1 MERPMKEHMI
11 VNALR
16 NVMYLLELRYFTK
29 KAYSS
34 FHRNAVDVLLS
45 HVRDVSTQLF
55 ISARVLC
62 YIVQMLLVLLPLA
75 LNYKSSYLQG
85 DDLHA
90 EAMVYDIQS
99 FPKQLQHVLPDI
111 E

>member
-1 MERPMKEHMI
+1 M
-11 VNALR
+11 
-16 NVMYLLELRYFTK
+16 LL
-29 KAYSS
+29 
-34 FHRNAVDVLLS
+34 
-45 HVRDVSTQLF
+45 
-55 ISARVLC
+55 
-62 YIVQMLLVLLPLA
+62 LLVLLPLA

>member
-1 MERPMKEHMI
+1 
-11 VNALR
+11 
-16 NVMYLLELRYFTK
+16 
-29 KAYSS
+29 
-34 FHRNAVDVLLS
+34 
-45 HVRDVSTQLF
+45 
-55 ISARVLC
+55 
-62 YIVQMLLVLLPLA
+62 MLLLVVLFTLA

-99 FPKQLQHVLPDI
+99 FPKQLQQVLPDI

>member
-1 MERPMKEHMI
+1 
-11 VNALR
+11 
-16 NVMYLLELRYFTK
+16 
-29 KAYSS
+29 
-34 FHRNAVDVLLS
+34 
-45 HVRDVSTQLF
+45 
-55 ISARVLC
+55 
-62 YIVQMLLVLLPLA
+62 MLLLVVLPTSA

-99 FPKQLQHVLPDI
+99 FPKQFQHVLPDI

>member
-1 MERPMKEHMI
+1 
-11 VNALR
+11 
-16 NVMYLLELRYFTK
+16 
-29 KAYSS
+29 
-34 FHRNAVDVLLS
+34 
-45 HVRDVSTQLF
+45 
-55 ISARVLC
+55 
-62 YIVQMLLVLLPLA
+62 MLLLVVLPTSA

-111 E
+111 EWQYVNKKIKAPLILVLNEFILGWQQ